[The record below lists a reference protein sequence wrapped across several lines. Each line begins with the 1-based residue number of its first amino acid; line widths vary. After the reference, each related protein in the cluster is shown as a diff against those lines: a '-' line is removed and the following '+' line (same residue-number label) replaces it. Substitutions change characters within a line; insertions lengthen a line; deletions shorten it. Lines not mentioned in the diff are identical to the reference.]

1 MCCDGHHKSVKG
13 WGLPFKGPP
22 FRERPA
28 PHGAHSRRGCWLGAT
43 GDKVSPQC
51 GLGGDGNLSTP
62 REKIAKS
69 TFYILLLT
77 LLALHFVILFASVV
91 ALMSCLGCFHRRVN
105 LISSFSC
112 VLLSIYLG

>member
-28 PHGAHSRRGCWLGAT
+28 PHGAHSRRGCWLGT
-43 GDKVSPQC
+43 TRDKVSRQC

-62 REKIAKS
+62 WEKS
-69 TFYILLLT
+69 TSPLSISFSLLYLPYILLYSLQ
-77 LLALHFVILFASVV
+77 V
-91 ALMSCLGCFHRRVN
+91 
-105 LISSFSC
+105 
-112 VLLSIYLG
+112 

>member
-1 MCCDGHHKSVKG
+1 MWTRG
-13 WGLPFKGPP
+13 
-22 FRERPA
+22 
-28 PHGAHSRRGCWLGAT
+28 RRQALDTMG
-43 GDKVSPQC
+43 
-51 GLGGDGNLSTP
+51 
-62 REKIAKS
+62 KIDKS